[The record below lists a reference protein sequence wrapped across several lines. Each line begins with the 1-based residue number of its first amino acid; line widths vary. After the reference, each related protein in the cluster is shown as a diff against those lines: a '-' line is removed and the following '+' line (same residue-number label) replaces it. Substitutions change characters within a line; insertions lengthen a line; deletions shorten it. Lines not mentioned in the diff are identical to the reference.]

1 MEVLWKE
8 ESQITIQ
15 QITMETMYHKVHHVF
30 RVVRGTDTA
39 SLEDKMFQY
48 IKLIR
53 EEVLY

>member
-30 RVVRGTDTA
+30 RVVRGTDTTP
-39 SLEDKMFQY
+39 LEAKMFQHLMLMR
-48 IKLIR
+48 K
-53 EEVLY
+53 